1 MRSTQSWV
9 TAVGLVGLVGL
20 VGCGAM
26 SDDSGTTASGLTG
39 GDFALLNGPDTPS
52 TQTVKR
58 GSGTLFDIALESIRG
73 FDGAVTFTIAG
84 VPIKTTSHFSP
95 ATLTGSGDTTFIIQT
110 IKPADD
116 PTGGTGTPS
125 GTYPLT
131 VTGTSGALSHTVGV
145 TLIVR

>member
-1 MRSTQSWV
+1 MRTVQRWV
-9 TAVGLVGLVGL
+9 IAIGLIGL
-20 VGCGAM
+20 VGCGVSAEE
-26 SDDSGTTASGLTG
+26 TAVTAGDVTG
-39 GDFALLNGPDTPS
+39 GDFTLLNGPDTPS

-58 GSGTLFDIALESIRG
+58 GSGTLFDIRLEPSGG
-73 FDGAVTFTIAG
+73 FNGVVTFSIAG

-95 ATLTGSGDTTFIIQT
+95 ATLTGSGDTFFIIQT

-116 PTGGTGTPS
+116 PNGGTGTPS

-131 VTGTSGALSHTVGV
+131 VTGTSGALSRSVGI

>member
-1 MRSTQSWV
+1 MRSMQYWV
-9 TAVGLVGLVGL
+9 TAIGLVGL
-20 VGCGAM
+20 VGCGAV
-26 SDDSGTTASGLTG
+26 SDETGITANEITS
-39 GDFALLNGPDTPS
+39 GDFTLLNGPNTPS

-58 GSGTLFDIALESIRG
+58 GSGTLFDIVLESSGG
-73 FDGAVTFTIAG
+73 FADVVTFTIAG

-110 IKPADD
+110 VKPAND
-116 PTGGTGTPS
+116 PGGIGTPP

-131 VTGTSGALSHTVGV
+131 VTGTSGALSHSVGV

>member
-1 MRSTQSWV
+1 MRTVAVERWI
-9 TAVGLVGLVGL
+9 TAIGLVGL
-20 VGCGAM
+20 VGCGAV
-26 SDDSGTTASGLTG
+26 SDETAATASDIT
-39 GDFALLNGPDTPS
+39 GDFVLLNGPDTPS

-58 GSGTLFDIALESIRG
+58 GSGTLFDILLESSGG
-73 FDGAVTFTIAG
+73 FNDVVTFTISG

-110 IKPADD
+110 VKPADD
-116 PTGGTGTPS
+116 PNGGTGTPS

-131 VTGTSGALSHTVGV
+131 VTGTSGALSHSVGI

>member
-1 MRSTQSWV
+1 MRTVRHW
-9 TAVGLVGLVGL
+9 AIAIGLVGLI
-20 VGCGAM
+20 GCGAA
-26 SDDSGTTASGLTG
+26 SDETSVTASNVTG

-58 GSGTLFDIALESIRG
+58 GSGTLFDILLESSGG
-73 FDGAVTFTIAG
+73 FDGVVTFSIAG

-110 IKPADD
+110 ID
-116 PTGGTGTPS
+116 PSHDTAGGTGTPS

-131 VTGTSGALSHTVGV
+131 VTGTSGALSHSVGV

>member
-1 MRSTQSWV
+1 MRTVQRWV
-9 TAVGLVGLVGL
+9 TAIGLVGLI
-20 VGCGAM
+20 GCGAI
-26 SDDSGTTASGLTG
+26 SDETAVTASDVTG
-39 GDFALLNGPDTPS
+39 GNFALLNGPDTPS

-58 GSGTLFDIALESIRG
+58 GSGTLFDILLESSGG
-73 FDGAVTFTIAG
+73 FNGVVTFSIAG

-116 PTGGTGTPS
+116 PNGGTGTPS

-131 VTGTSGALSHTVGV
+131 VTGTSGALSHSVGV

>member
-1 MRSTQSWV
+1 MSTMQHWV
-9 TAVGLVGLVGL
+9 IAIGLVGL
-20 VGCGAM
+20 VGCGAI
-26 SDDSGTTASGLTG
+26 SEETGATASEVTG
-39 GDFALLNGPDTPS
+39 PDFALLNGPNTPS

-58 GSGTLFDIALESIRG
+58 GSGTLFDIVLESSGG
-73 FDGAVTFTIAG
+73 FAGVVTFTIAG

-110 IKPADD
+110 IKPAND
-116 PTGGTGTPS
+116 PGGIGTPP

-131 VTGTSGALSHTVGV
+131 VTGTSGALSHSVGV

>member
-1 MRSTQSWV
+1 MRTVQRWV
-9 TAVGLVGLVGL
+9 PAIGLVGLM
-20 VGCGAM
+20 GCGVI
-26 SDDSGTTASGLTG
+26 SDETTTASEITG

-58 GSGTLFDIALESIRG
+58 GSGTLFDILLESSGG
-73 FDGAVTFTIAG
+73 FNGVVTFSIAG

-95 ATLTGSGDTTFIIQT
+95 TTLTGSGDTTFIIQT

-116 PTGGTGTPS
+116 PNGHTGTPS

-131 VTGTSGALSHTVGV
+131 VTGTSGTLSHSVGV

>member
-1 MRSTQSWV
+1 MRTVQRWV
-9 TAVGLVGLVGL
+9 IAIGLVGL
-20 VGCGAM
+20 VGCGAV
-26 SDDSGTTASGLTG
+26 SDETAVTASDVTG

-58 GSGTLFDIALESIRG
+58 GSGTLCDILLESSGG
-73 FDGAVTFTIAG
+73 FNGVVTFSIAG

-95 ATLTGSGDTTFIIQT
+95 ATLTGSGDTFFIIQT
-110 IKPADD
+110 INPSHD
-116 PTGGTGTPS
+116 TNGGFGTPS

-131 VTGTSGALSHTVGV
+131 VTGTSGALSHSVGI

>member
-1 MRSTQSWV
+1 MRTMQYWV
-9 TAVGLVGLVGL
+9 TAIGLVGL
-20 VGCGAM
+20 VGCGAV
-26 SDDSGTTASGLTG
+26 SEETGATASDVTV

-58 GSGTLFDIALESIRG
+58 GSGTLFDIALESIGG
-73 FDGAVTFTIAG
+73 FNGVVTFTIAG

-95 ATLTGSGDTTFIIQT
+95 ATLTGSGDTFFIIQT

-116 PTGGTGTPS
+116 PNGGTGTPS

-131 VTGTSGALSHTVGV
+131 VTGTSDTLSHTVGI

>member
-1 MRSTQSWV
+1 MQTVQRWV
-9 TAVGLVGLVGL
+9 VAIGLVGL
-20 VGCGAM
+20 VGCGV
-26 SDDSGTTASGLTG
+26 GTEETAVTTGEVTG
-39 GDFALLNGPDTPS
+39 GDFTLLNGPNTPS

-58 GSGTLFDIALESIRG
+58 GSGTLFDILLESSGG
-73 FDGAVTFTIAG
+73 FNGVVTFSIAG

-116 PTGGTGTPS
+116 PNGGTGTPS

-131 VTGTSGALSHTVGV
+131 
-145 TLIVR
+145 